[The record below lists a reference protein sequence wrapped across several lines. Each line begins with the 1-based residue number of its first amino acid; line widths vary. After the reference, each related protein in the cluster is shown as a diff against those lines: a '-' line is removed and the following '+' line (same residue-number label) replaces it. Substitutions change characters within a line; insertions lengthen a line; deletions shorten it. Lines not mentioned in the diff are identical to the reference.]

1 MSKLSSGE
9 IASTEIKCKSRSLAL
24 RPASALR
31 AGNLENARDSARDDI
46 YGRGCMT
53 EDVGAA
59 RERPAAPKRTLHWRA
74 LLGLF
79 AALLSYTVFS
89 GAQSGKAGVNTN
101 GEEFFII
108 SSVDITKKQLLV
120 KQPTEI
126 TQLLQ
131 VNDKTRY
138 TDKNGKA
145 MQFADLRA
153 GDTVYVRSA
162 GRSAARVAVSIRK
175 GPMTV
180 EELHRRYLK

>member
-1 MSKLSSGE
+1 MSKALGAERRSVGGKGWPIALVVFAILLSSGH
-9 IASTEIKCKSRSLAL
+9 SLA
-24 RPASALR
+24 AQSAKA
-31 AGNLENARDSARDDI
+31 AGN
-46 YGRGCMT
+46 T
-53 EDVGAA
+53 
-59 RERPAAPKRTLHWRA
+59 
-74 LLGLF
+74 
-79 AALLSYTVFS
+79 S
-89 GAQSGKAGVNTN
+89 G